1 MQPLLL
7 LHGAI
12 GAPDQLSL
20 LAAHLGKMYKVY
32 TPGFSGHGSC
42 PATESPFSIEIFAT
56 DVLLF
61 MEQNQFNKV
70 SIFGYSMGGYVAL
83 YLAKNYPEKI
93 DKVITLAT
101 KFQWGAETAERETQ
115 KLNSQKIEQKLPDF
129 AETLKQRHLVN
140 DWKTVLQKTAEM
152 MISLGSN
159 NTLSTEDFR
168 NISAPTLLLL
178 GDRDKMVSLDETVA
192 VYRSLPDAQMGIL
205 PGMSHPI
212 EQADMEILT
221 FHIVHF
227 LGIELI

>member
-12 GAPDQLSL
+12 GAPDQLL
-20 LAAHLGKMYKVY
+20 PLAERLGGMCKVF
-32 TPGFSGHGSC
+32 TPGFSGHGDC
-42 PATESPFSIEIFAT
+42 PASASPFSIQLFAE
-56 DVLLF
+56 DVLQF
-61 MEQNQFNKV
+61 MEQNQLDTV
-70 SIFGYSMGGYVAL
+70 SILGYSMGGYVAL

-101 KFQWGAETAERETQ
+101 KFHWDAETAESETQ

-152 MISLGSN
+152 MISLGNN
-159 NTLSTEDFR
+159 NTLSAEDYR

-178 GDRDKMVSLDETVA
+178 GDRDKMVTLEETVA
-192 VYRSLPDAQMGIL
+192 VYRSLPDARMGVL
-205 PGMSHPI
+205 PGMAHPI
-212 EQADMEILT
+212 EQADLEALSFNIA
-221 FHIVHF
+221 HF
-227 LGIELI
+227 L